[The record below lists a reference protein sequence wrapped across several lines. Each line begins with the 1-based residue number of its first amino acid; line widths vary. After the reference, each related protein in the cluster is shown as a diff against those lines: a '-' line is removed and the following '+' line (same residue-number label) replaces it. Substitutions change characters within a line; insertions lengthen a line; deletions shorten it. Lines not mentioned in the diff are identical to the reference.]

1 MTDQPRT
8 TIVSFVDPQPPQ
20 YTHVDP
26 DGDRLLITT
35 ADIPGQG
42 AGVYFRT
49 DQNGSGVPVAEI
61 PELIERLKEIAEEAE
76 AVQR

>member
-8 TIVSFVDPQPPQ
+8 ALVSFVDPQPPK
-20 YTHVDP
+20 YTHTDP

-35 ADIPGQG
+35 ANIPGQG

-49 DQNGSGVPVAEI
+49 DQTGCGVPVAEI
-61 PELIERLKEIAEEAE
+61 PALIERLKEIAEEAE
-76 AVQR
+76 AVHR